1 MILSDAAARRAG
13 KPFDQLLRER
23 VLSPLAMNDTVV
35 ARNDR
40 LVAGHTSFG
49 APTPNWDVP
58 VNFAGAGGI
67 RSTLADMVLFARAML
82 GDVPKGVPASLKRAL
97 VASRTKLRTAND
109 LLDLAFAWHLL
120 KRVGGDLVSHNG
132 MTGGFS
138 SSLVIDVNR
147 RRASIVLADAF
158 GGFDDLAFRLLDP
171 QVALAPPR
179 RVAAL
184 DLPAADQAVGN
195 YELRPGLVLTVSF
208 ENDHLYAQATGQ
220 GRFELLQD
228 SRGDY
233 YTTATELQVR
243 FVRDAGGRA
252 TGLAL
257 FQGGGAIQASRIE

>member
-1 MILSDAAARRAG
+1 
-13 KPFDQLLRER
+13 LRER
-23 VLSPLAMNDTVV
+23 VLGPLAMNDTVV

-49 APTPNWDVP
+49 APTPNWDFP

-67 RSTLADMVLFARAML
+67 RSTLADMVLLARAVL

-97 VASRTKLRTAND
+97 VASRAKLRTADD

-120 KRVGGDLVSHNG
+120 KRVGGDLVFHNG

-138 SSLVIDVNR
+138 STLVIDVNR

-171 QVALAPPR
+171 QVALASPR
-179 RVAAL
+179 RAAAL
-184 DLPAADQAVGN
+184 DLPAADEAVGR
-195 YELRPGLVLTVSF
+195 YQLRPGFVLTVSF

-220 GRFELLQD
+220 DRFELLQD

-233 YTTATELQVR
+233 YATVTELLIRVR
-243 FVRDAGGRA
+243 RDESGRA
-252 TGLAL
+252 LGLTL
-257 FQGGGAIQASRIE
+257 FQGGAALPGNRLE